1 MGTSS
6 SGMSLYK
13 SGSGKSCSYSGL
25 KNGQKYYWKVIV
37 YNGSGKS
44 SQSTTW
50 NFTTKAAPAPTT
62 PSSPSPSSGAT
73 NVAVSGTLSWST
85 APNDGG
91 SSISYDLYMGTSSS
105 GMSLYKSGSGKSCSY
120 SGLKNG
126 QKYYW
131 KVIVYNG
138 SGKSA
143 QSTTWNFTTKDTPA
157 PTTPSSPSPS
167 SGATNVA
174 VSGTLSWSTAPND
187 GGSSIS
193 YDLYMGTS
201 SSGMSLYK
209 SGSGKSCSYSGLK
222 NGQKYYWKV
231 IVYNGSGKSAQ
242 STTWNFTTKDTPAP
256 TTPSSP
262 SPSDGATNVAVSGT
276 LKWSCSANDGGSTLS
291 YDLYMGT
298 SSSNMTLYKSG
309 SGTSCAYSGLS
320 AGKKYYWK
328 LIAYNGSGKSTQGP
342 VWSFTTKEVAAPS
355 TPSSPSPSN
364 GATNV
369 AVSGTL
375 SWSCSPN
382 DGGSTLSYDLYMGTS
397 SSNMTL
403 YKSGSGTSCA
413 YSGLSA
419 GKKYY
424 WKLIAYNGSGKS
436 TQGPVWSFTTKEV
449 AAPSTPSSPSPSNGA
464 TNVAVSGT
472 LSWSCSPNDGGSTLS
487 YDLYMGTSSSNMTLY
502 KSGQGTSCAY
512 SGLANGK
519 TYYWKLI
526 AYNGSGKSTQ
536 SPTWSFTT
544 KDAPTVSAPTTP
556 SSPSPSNGAMNV
568 GTSGTLSWSCSP
580 NDGGTTL
587 SYDLYMGTSSSN
599 MTLYKSGQGK
609 SCAYSGLANGK
620 TYYWKLIAYN
630 GSGKSTQSPTWS
642 FTTKDAPTVSA
653 PTTPSSPSPSNG
665 AMNVGTSGTLSW
677 SCSPNDG
684 GTTLSY
690 DLYMG
695 TSSSNMTLY
704 KSGQGKSC
712 AYSGLANGKTYY
724 WKLIAYNGSGKST
737 QSPTWS
743 FTTTNSSTVSAPT
756 TPSSPSPSNG
766 AMNVGTSGTLK
777 WSCSPNDGGSTLSY
791 DLYIGTSAN
800 NMVLYKSGQGTS
812 CSYSLAANTTYY
824 WKLIAYN
831 GSGKSTQSPTWS
843 FTTKAATVNAPTT
856 PSSPSPS
863 SGAMNVGTSGILK
876 WNCSPN
882 DGGTTL
888 SYDLYIGTSANNM
901 TLYKSGQGT
910 SCNYSLASNTTY
922 YWKLIAYNGSGKST
936 HSPTWSFTTGKS
948 STSTTLPAPNPST
961 FNATNITETGFTASW
976 GAVSGAKYYDIKVKS
991 EGGTYEQPVFSQA
1004 TASTSVN
1011 VTGLTPGTSYKFRLR
1026 ARNGNHN
1033 ENSDWSGDIP
1043 TSVKT
1048 KSQGTASA
1056 NLAIYKIEG
1065 FDGSEPLTKG
1075 ITKQYYV
1082 WVINNGSSTW
1092 DGTIILKNGTEEI
1105 VKWNIRSL
1113 SKGVA
1118 VPLKY
1123 DFTPKSAGNLTLVL
1137 YYKTGGEGAELPVN
1151 AKGGLGTN
1159 RMLVQVNEPA
1169 GRPTYN
1175 LKIKETISYPTSVRW
1190 GSLSTLKA
1198 TVLNDGN
1205 TEWTGSLAFI
1215 DNSRVVSPTDIITIP
1230 SKGKYTLTAPSWSPT
1245 ADAVHSIQV
1254 SYKTNDELNWN
1265 KVQPN
1270 GFVNPFNVTVTDINI
1285 PTTAQKAKIKF
1296 ITKDCA
1302 PKEVNEGDQVFY
1314 YFKITDENG
1323 QPLKDAKAQ
1332 FKCTGSSKRSSV
1344 ESLPTNEEG
1353 LAVLCIST
1361 TGTDAIAK
1369 RGENATISL
1378 TKIVDSNNKSV
1389 DILGGNSDGSEF
1401 TLNIHRGNGLIDAE
1415 VFEDVQSFA
1424 VTINRGVSGKAD
1436 FGTIVGASAS
1446 LSFPLKTTLSWKDGN
1461 FFTEIDSEA
1470 KVSGEGHIKVK
1481 DYLEGG
1487 IGGEAGLKE
1496 TIKYN
1501 WTMPERTMLAI
1512 LLSWFD
1518 ASQLFTSTKTMR
1530 SIMAIEKW
1538 FGVKKGKGFYDPIT
1552 EETSNT
1558 GFLGLEGTLKLPELS
1573 WPGDIKYGV
1582 MPGTLFPDL
1591 QFPTD
1596 LETIKVRFKGSCSF
1610 KCEPKKYIYD
1620 YQKDKAQY
1628 GLSRQLKAKFS
1639 GTITD
1644 LFQTFSPTIGTL
1656 AKPIPDNCI
1665 RTQTGLYEKTF
1676 NHDYGVDANFTIST
1690 KEEEMYTTSARTIL
1704 DKISNSMEIEV
1715 GASLSTKQLANYI
1728 CPEWISEEGES
1739 TFSLGASVAWK
1750 WKMTSKGPFA
1760 NYLKNLSYIS
1770 PNLTK
1775 QLFPAL
1781 NSGNKKYVIE
1791 APYTYYKMWTNM
1803 DNLREV
1809 LRFAVNGMPSNCNTT
1824 DIFMIEHQE
1833 TDKAEVKLS
1842 IPLLKWGLIDVKLDC
1857 GLSFDVTFF
1866 PSTTYFSQDY
1876 SEFLPVTLRSNKTLA
1891 SMTKDATTFLKRKIN
1906 NLFGREDKAEIDKEY
1921 DNIGKKFE
1929 NALEPDIKSAFT
1941 NRNQQ
1946 HSNTDNLSR
1955 IRKRHPKLLEQ
1966 QQENICTITC
1976 TLNDNEQNF
1985 NNGAVA
1991 SFSHFYPAGCL
2002 LGITEENDTLFV
2014 LSEVCELMV
2023 VEGNDTLKTTQQGN
2037 FTLDSTIGI
2046 DDLTPFGFSEET
2058 PLGVYQ
2064 SELDSDVWHYVG
2076 PAGSTLLTNKLGSYM
2091 IATSIKNDVITPEIL
2106 ADYDKTYGVIHL
2118 NIKDN
2123 IGVRIGSLSITIN
2136 GEEKEFS
2143 MISESSIDVY
2153 LTDEEM
2159 QHMLTL
2165 YVTINDLAGNQ
2176 GTLFQMYNL
2185 DMPTTIEDVKT
2196 EEDKTSVQ
2204 FKDHQ
2209 LKVEGA
2215 KANATICVFSV
2226 NGNLVAK
2233 AKADEQGRATV
2244 QLSSVPDGLYVFTI
2258 SNGKSGKILVK
2269 KVG

>member
-1 MGTSS
+1 
-6 SGMSLYK
+6 
-13 SGSGKSCSYSGL
+13 
-25 KNGQKYYWKVIV
+25 
-37 YNGSGKS
+37 
-44 SQSTTW
+44 
-50 NFTTKAAPAPTT
+50 
-62 PSSPSPSSGAT
+62 
-73 NVAVSGTLSWST
+73 
-85 APNDGG
+85 
-91 SSISYDLYMGTSSS
+91 MGTSSS

-157 PTTPSSPSPS
+157 PTTPSSP
-167 SGATNVA
+167 T
-174 VSGTLSWSTAPND
+174 
-187 GGSSIS
+187 
-193 YDLYMGTS
+193 
-201 SSGMSLYK
+201 
-209 SGSGKSCSYSGLK
+209 
-222 NGQKYYWKV
+222 
-231 IVYNGSGKSAQ
+231 
-242 STTWNFTTKDTPAP
+242 
-256 TTPSSP
+256 
-262 SPSDGATNVAVSGT
+262 PSDGATNVAVSGT
-276 LKWSCSANDGGSTLS
+276 LKWSCSANDGGTTLS

-375 SWSCSPN
+375 KWSCSAN
-382 DGGSTLSYDLYMGTS
+382 DGGTTLSYDLYMGTS

-472 LSWSCSPNDGGSTLS
+472 LKWSCS
-487 YDLYMGTSSSNMTLY
+487 
-502 KSGQGTSCAY
+502 A
-512 SGLANGK
+512 
-519 TYYWKLI
+519 
-526 AYNGSGKSTQ
+526 
-536 SPTWSFTT
+536 
-544 KDAPTVSAPTTP
+544 
-556 SSPSPSNGAMNV
+556 
-568 GTSGTLSWSCSP
+568 

-665 AMNVGTSGTLSW
+665 AMNVGTSGTFSW

-712 AYSGLANGKTYY
+712 AYSGLSNGKTYY

-777 WSCSPNDGGSTLSY
+777 WNCSPNDGGTTLSYDLYIGTSANNMVLYKSGQGTSCSYSLAANTTYYWKLIAYNGSGKSTQSPTWSFTTTNSSTVSAPTTPSSPSPSNGAMNVGTSGTLKWNCSPNDGGTTLSY

-991 EGGTYEQPVFSQA
+991 EGGTYEQAVFSQA

-1048 KSQGTASA
+1048 KSQGTAPA
-1056 NLAIYKIEG
+1056 NLTIYKNSGI
-1065 FDGSEPLTKG
+1065 DGTKSLIAG
-1075 ITKQYYV
+1075 KTYHYNV
-1082 WVINNGSSTW
+1082 LVLNSGSSTW
-1092 DGTIILKNGTEEI
+1092 KGAFYLKDGNILLKP
-1105 VKWNIRSL
+1105 WYNISL
-1113 SKGVA
+1113 PKGVA
-1118 VPLKY
+1118 QPLEFDYTPQNTGNKILTLYYQTNNSGDGIPVKPGNSTNPMTVKVLADPSVYDGLKLKAAISSPTTMELGKQTPIAAQVTNTGSEKWEGKLYLTDNGSVITEQENLESGKTKTLFYGAWKPLTTGTHNIAVYYQSKEGSSQQLVNANGFKNPVTVVVSNADVSGDASKVVIKHITASVEPKEVTPGTVVMYHYRLLDENGKQLRNMKLRFKYDHNNMTKYIDSEPSDLEGYAVLYLATSGTNAIAGRGQTVNLECMQAINENNKTIPISASDSEKKISLKIHQGTSFSRANGFENVEKVKLTISPGVSFKIDKSISSIDFLGQKAKAKVSLGFPIGISLKWDDYGYVSECAADIGVKLSASGSTSKEKENMTKLEKYIPSVKGKIGTGYRISFTTDPKEVIIKFVMGWIDNYTEGTDWKTDLAVKAMRKWFEDRNNIRVDQSFYYSFGAEISGNIFSIWPGSDEIKEAIKPVLSIKDLNLSGNGNITIEPWKTKGDNLRGYSTAVKLGGAFEFKGKVHNLIDLARTRMRGEPITEAYYDREIFNDKFFYGSASIKYSSDFSMKHDEMYNKSDRSIEQVSQQMALSSSWDFSTENLQIGDFLTDGWFPLDFSLGYTNKYTQKVSSKGDWTRFLHRQVISENQYMNDVLQVFPNLSYKTYFAPPLKIYNTWQKDFDIPLARLASITPNPNSYELKDALKFERTVSSEFDASLSLRIY
-1123 DFTPKSAGNLTLVL
+1123 DWGWAKFYIDTDVNLELENKPNESYFSIPDRRTFDVVL
-1137 YYKTGGEGAELPVN
+1137 
-1151 AKGGLGTN
+1151 
-1159 RMLVQVNEPA
+1159 
-1169 GRPTYN
+1169 RPTTT
-1175 LKIKETISYPTSVRW
+1175 IKETA
-1190 GSLSTLKA
+1190 K
-1198 TVLNDGN
+1198 
-1205 TEWTGSLAFI
+1205 
-1215 DNSRVVSPTDIITIP
+1215 NS
-1230 SKGKYTLTAPSWSPT
+1230 
-1245 ADAVHSIQV
+1245 
-1254 SYKTNDELNWN
+1254 
-1265 KVQPN
+1265 
-1270 GFVNPFNVTVTDINI
+1270 
-1285 PTTAQKAKIKF
+1285 
-1296 ITKDCA
+1296 
-1302 PKEVNEGDQVFY
+1302 
-1314 YFKITDENG
+1314 
-1323 QPLKDAKAQ
+1323 
-1332 FKCTGSSKRSSV
+1332 
-1344 ESLPTNEEG
+1344 
-1353 LAVLCIST
+1353 
-1361 TGTDAIAK
+1361 
-1369 RGENATISL
+1369 
-1378 TKIVDSNNKSV
+1378 
-1389 DILGGNSDGSEF
+1389 
-1401 TLNIHRGNGLIDAE
+1401 
-1415 VFEDVQSFA
+1415 
-1424 VTINRGVSGKAD
+1424 
-1436 FGTIVGASAS
+1436 
-1446 LSFPLKTTLSWKDGN
+1446 
-1461 FFTEIDSEA
+1461 
-1470 KVSGEGHIKVK
+1470 
-1481 DYLEGG
+1481 
-1487 IGGEAGLKE
+1487 
-1496 TIKYN
+1496 IKY
-1501 WTMPERTMLAI
+1501 A
-1512 LLSWFD
+1512 
-1518 ASQLFTSTKTMR
+1518 
-1530 SIMAIEKW
+1530 
-1538 FGVKKGKGFYDPIT
+1538 
-1552 EETSNT
+1552 
-1558 GFLGLEGTLKLPELS
+1558 
-1573 WPGDIKYGV
+1573 GDLI
-1582 MPGTLFPDL
+1582 
-1591 QFPTD
+1591 
-1596 LETIKVRFKGSCSF
+1596 
-1610 KCEPKKYIYD
+1610 
-1620 YQKDKAQY
+1620 
-1628 GLSRQLKAKFS
+1628 
-1639 GTITD
+1639 
-1644 LFQTFSPTIGTL
+1644 FQTFEEEHPKILKAWEWMKQTYNMVVDEFGNVVQMVDNAIGDEAEHAFYLFWYHWYMHDRYNANAKHAMRKHPLL
-1656 AKPIPDNCI
+1656 AEKE
-1665 RTQTGLYEKTF
+1665 QTDICKFALGI
-1676 NHDYGVDANFTIST
+1676 N
-1690 KEEEMYTTSARTIL
+1690 KEERNFNPGV
-1704 DKISNSMEIEV
+1704 KIEV
-1715 GASLSTKQLANYI
+1715 PHY
-1728 CPEWISEEGES
+1728 
-1739 TFSLGASVAWK
+1739 
-1750 WKMTSKGPFA
+1750 
-1760 NYLKNLSYIS
+1760 
-1770 PNLTK
+1770 
-1775 QLFPAL
+1775 
-1781 NSGNKKYVIE
+1781 
-1791 APYTYYKMWTNM
+1791 
-1803 DNLREV
+1803 
-1809 LRFAVNGMPSNCNTT
+1809 
-1824 DIFMIEHQE
+1824 
-1833 TDKAEVKLS
+1833 
-1842 IPLLKWGLIDVKLDC
+1842 
-1857 GLSFDVTFF
+1857 
-1866 PSTTYFSQDY
+1866 
-1876 SEFLPVTLRSNKTLA
+1876 
-1891 SMTKDATTFLKRKIN
+1891 
-1906 NLFGREDKAEIDKEY
+1906 
-1921 DNIGKKFE
+1921 
-1929 NALEPDIKSAFT
+1929 
-1941 NRNQQ
+1941 
-1946 HSNTDNLSR
+1946 
-1955 IRKRHPKLLEQ
+1955 
-1966 QQENICTITC
+1966 
-1976 TLNDNEQNF
+1976 
-1985 NNGAVA
+1985 
-1991 SFSHFYPAGCL
+1991 YPAGDL
-2002 LGITEENDTLFV
+2002 LGITEQGDTLFV
-2014 LSEVCELMV
+2014 VSEVIDIIATQGV
-2023 VEGNDTLKTTQQGN
+2023 DTLRTTQAGQ
-2037 FTLDSTIGI
+2037 FQMETTIGV
-2046 DDLTPFGFSEET
+2046 DDLTPFGFPEDT
-2058 PLGVYQ
+2058 PLGLYHAEEG
-2064 SELDSDVWHYVG
+2064 SKIWSYVG
-2076 PAGSTLLTNKLGSYM
+2076 PAGSTIMTDKLGAYM

-2159 QHMLTL
+2159 QHMITL

-2196 EEDKTSVQ
+2196 EDDKTSVQ

>member
-1 MGTSS
+1 MKQRFQKLYSFSLLAVLFSLLPVVDLLAANPTTPSSPNPSNGATNVAVSGTLKWSTSPNDGGSSVSYDLYMGTTTSNMTLYKSGSGKSCSYSGLKAGQKYYWKVVVYNRSGGSTQGAKWNFTTKAVAAPTTPTSPSPSSGATNVAVSGTLSWSTSPNDGGSSISYDLYMGTSS

-44 SQSTTW
+44 ALSTTW
-50 NFTTKAAPAPTT
+50 NFTTKDTPAPTTPSSPSPSSGATNVAVSGTFSWSTSPNDGGSSISYDLYLGTSSGSMSLYKSGSGKSCSYSGLKNGQKYYWKVVVYNGSGKSTQSSTWNFTTKDTPAPTT

-174 VSGTLSWSTAPND
+174 VSGTL
-187 GGSSIS
+187 
-193 YDLYMGTS
+193 
-201 SSGMSLYK
+201 K
-209 SGSGKSCSYSGLK
+209 
-222 NGQKYYWKV
+222 
-231 IVYNGSGKSAQ
+231 
-242 STTWNFTTKDTPAP
+242 
-256 TTPSSP
+256 
-262 SPSDGATNVAVSGT
+262 
-276 LKWSCSANDGGSTLS
+276 
-291 YDLYMGT
+291 
-298 SSSNMTLYKSG
+298 
-309 SGTSCAYSGLS
+309 
-320 AGKKYYWK
+320 
-328 LIAYNGSGKSTQGP
+328 
-342 VWSFTTKEVAAPS
+342 
-355 TPSSPSPSN
+355 
-364 GATNV
+364 
-369 AVSGTL
+369 
-375 SWSCSPN
+375 WSCSPN

-502 KSGQGTSCAY
+502 KSGQG
-512 SGLANGK
+512 
-519 TYYWKLI
+519 
-526 AYNGSGKSTQ
+526 
-536 SPTWSFTT
+536 
-544 KDAPTVSAPTTP
+544 
-556 SSPSPSNGAMNV
+556 
-568 GTSGTLSWSCSP
+568 
-580 NDGGTTL
+580 
-587 SYDLYMGTSSSN
+587 
-599 MTLYKSGQGK
+599 K

-642 FTTKDAPTVSA
+642 FTTTNSSTVSA

-684 GTTLSY
+684 GNTLSY

-704 KSGQGKSC
+704 KSGQGTSC
-712 AYSGLANGKTYY
+712 TYSGLSNGKTYY

-791 DLYIGTSAN
+791 DLYIGTSTN

-863 SGAMNVGTSGILK
+863 SGAMNVGTSGTLK

-882 DGGTTL
+882 DGGSTL

-910 SCNYSLASNTTY
+910 SCDYSLASNTTY

-936 HSPTWSFTTGKS
+936 QSPTWSFTTGRA
-948 STSTTLPAPNPST
+948 STTTTLPAPNPST

-976 GAVSGAKYYDIKVKS
+976 SAVSGAKYYDIKVKS
-991 EGGTYEQPVFSQA
+991 EGGTYEQAVFSQA

-1043 TSVKT
+1043 TSVRT

-1190 GSLSTLKA
+1190 GSPSTLKA

-1254 SYKTNDELNWN
+1254 SYKTKDELNWN

-1314 YFKITDENG
+1314 YFKITDGNG

-2136 GEEKEFS
+2136 GEEKDFS

-2196 EEDKTSVQ
+2196 EDDMTSVQ
-2204 FKDHQ
+2204 FKDQQ